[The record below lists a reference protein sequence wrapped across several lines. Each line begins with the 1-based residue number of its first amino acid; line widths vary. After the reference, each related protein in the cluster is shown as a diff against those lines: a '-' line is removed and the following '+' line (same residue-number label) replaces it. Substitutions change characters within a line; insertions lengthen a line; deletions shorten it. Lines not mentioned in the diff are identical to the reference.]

1 MRLEG
6 QLMDTRIGKSQAG
19 EPPRRLEGWRQGIH
33 CRSQHR
39 RISLGTGTLQI
50 DRIRQRGLINQGRLN
65 LNSVFAERRGNTGRD
80 NARYETNTRG
90 DPAHSNQGIFRS
102 LGTFSYGTQ
111 N

>member
-1 MRLEG
+1 MVH
-6 QLMDTRIGKSQAG
+6 QG
-19 EPPRRLEGWRQGIH
+19 EPGWGSRQRKKRRRQRINRG
-33 CRSQHR
+33 RDHR
-39 RISLGTGTLQI
+39 RICLGTGTLQI
-50 DRIRQRGLINQGRLN
+50 DRVRQRGLINQGRLN
-65 LNSVFAERRGNTGRD
+65 LNCVFAERRGNTGRD

>member
-1 MRLEG
+1 ME
-6 QLMDTRIGKSQAG
+6 
-19 EPPRRLEGWRQGIH
+19 LEGWRQNIK
-33 CRSQHR
+33 RWSQHR
-39 RISLGTGTLQI
+39 WICLGTSTLQI
-50 DRIRQRGLINQGRLN
+50 NRIREGGLINQGRLN